1 MFVSKKKK
9 LLINFFCLFVA
20 LLVHAELMLL
30 GFISLLLTVGQG
42 TISTVCVSQK
52 IGATMHPCSKEQEEA
67 KTNSETNGRRL
78 LTVSD
83 SGKGFR
89 RILAGAASST
99 DKCAAR
105 VCVYSVFCLFLYL
118 KERIGN
124 TLLFSYIFI
133 IMCLLNDGIL
143 V

>member
-1 MFVSKKKK
+1 MFISMLKSDK
-9 LLINFFCLFVA
+9 LYTIKVLINFFCLFVA

-30 GFISLLLTVGQG
+30 GFISLLLTVGQSL
-42 TISTVCVSQK
+42 ISSVCVSKK
-52 IGATMHPCSKEQEEA
+52 IGATWHPCSKKQEA
-67 KTNSETNGRRL
+67 AQTNSETNGRRL

-105 VCVYSVFCLFLYL
+105 VCVYSIFS
-118 KERIGN
+118 
-124 TLLFSYIFI
+124 LLIP
-133 IMCLLNDGIL
+133 
-143 V
+143 